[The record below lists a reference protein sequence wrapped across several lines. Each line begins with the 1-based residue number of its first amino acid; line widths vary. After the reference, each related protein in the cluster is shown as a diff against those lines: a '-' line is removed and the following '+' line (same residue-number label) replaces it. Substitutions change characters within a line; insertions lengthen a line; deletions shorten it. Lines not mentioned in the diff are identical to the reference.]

1 MERYFDVV
9 QNRQGTALP
18 GVTVTVY
25 DSNGNLA
32 TLYSN
37 PSFTPTTNPIYTNSD
52 GEYAFYAANGTYSIN
67 LNLSGFFNE
76 TKLGV
81 VLFDPSDAQTANQIN
96 FLQAGSGAVTRTVQ
110 SKLRDTVSVKDFG
123 AVGDGVADD
132 SAAIQDAVD
141 SLTSGGTLVF
151 PFGTYKINT
160 HIDITVGNI
169 TLLGNG
175 STIDATAMAFGPA
188 VRNSAAVFRFDS
200 PNPTNST
207 TLASTALKGSKTLT
221 LTSAAAAVVG
231 KFIRCISNQ
240 VQYRNGGALAY
251 FNDQNRIVDVS
262 GSTVTLETNL
272 EYDLTVSPHVV
283 TVTTTQPISNI
294 TVDGFTMLGG
304 GVRQD
309 PLGNGLGPIGVSG
322 EFVEYMTVKNCKFYG
337 FQGFAVYFDGARDIV
352 VTDCY
357 AQGIDADIPIVEGQN
372 SGFYGFN
379 VARAARVL
387 MTNCTGQRVRHLFD
401 GQEVYQFIQSN
412 SIANNTHRAAFGSH
426 EEVYNISVIGCT
438 SYSCYS
444 GCVLRALTANVTGN
458 TFVGSDVD
466 ESPISSGDMLYT
478 DPGRAQFII
487 SSNRFYATTSGSG
500 AIGLSSA
507 TELLIISNNT
517 IEGDNPGVSLIG
529 TNASYVNTSIT
540 GNIFL
545 YGASP
550 SSAAAINV
558 PTTTGIDGDFK
569 GLLIANNTSRG
580 HANNMISLYGCSDPT
595 NPADYIKITDNVGLS
610 ATGGGPGSLVSL
622 RNGGY
627 YGESIVIRGNTQ
639 WVDAS
644 AAVSICAGEQYRL
657 RAYPVVEL
665 NDETNKNLQGNRTI
679 AAGST
684 SSPTALNNA
693 TLFVQSVIES
703 TAPTA
708 GSTNYWL
715 VTTAGTNGSIAG
727 VAGDIT
733 AGSNVLTLTGNDNT
747 KVYNGSY
754 INVAG
759 AGVAG
764 AALTRVRVESVNA
777 GFTQVT
783 LSSNASTTVTG
794 AAISRANP
802 VIAAG
807 ANLV

>member
-96 FLQAGSGAVTRTVQ
+96 FLQAGSGAVTRTAQ
-110 SKLRDTVSVKDFG
+110 AKMRDTVSVKDFG

-175 STIDATAMAFGPA
+175 STIDATAMAFDPA

-207 TLASTALKGSKTLT
+207 TLASTALKGAKTLT

-231 KFIRCISNQ
+231 KFIRCISDQ
-240 VQYRNGGALAY
+240 VQYRNGGELAY
-251 FNDQNRIVDVS
+251 FNDQNKIVDVS
-262 GSTVTLETNL
+262 GSTVTLDTNL
-272 EYDLTVSPHVV
+272 LYPLTVGPYTV
-283 TVTTTQPISNI
+283 TVYMTQMISNI

-304 GVRQD
+304 GVRQN
-309 PLGNGLGPIGVSG
+309 PLANGLGPIGVSG
-322 EFVEYMTVKNCKFYG
+322 NYVENMTVKNCKFYG
-337 FQGFAVYFDGARDIV
+337 FQGVSVWIEGGCDAVVKDCYFDG
-352 VTDCY
+352 
-357 AQGIDADIPIVEGQN
+357 IDPNIPIVEGQN
-372 SGFYGFN
+372 SGFYGAYA
-379 VARAARVL
+379 VRMARAL
-387 MTNCTGQRVRHLFD
+387 MTGCVGQRVRKVFD
-401 GQEVYQFIQSN
+401 GSEVNQFIQSN
-412 SIANNTHRAAFGSH
+412 SIGSNTHRAAFGSH
-426 EEVYNISVIGCT
+426 EEVYNLNVVGCT
-438 SYSCYS
+438 TYSCYQ
-444 GCVLRALTANVTGN
+444 GCNLRALTANVTGN
-458 TFVGSDVD
+458 TFIGGDASENAVGT
-466 ESPISSGDMLYT
+466 GDMLYT
-478 DPGRAQFII
+478 DPGRAQYII
-487 SSNRFYATTSGSG
+487 SSNRFYSTTTGSG
-500 AIGLSSA
+500 AFTLSCCSD
-507 TELLIISNNT
+507 LLIIANNT
-517 IEGDNPGVSLIG
+517 SEGNNPGIELGG

-545 YGASP
+545 FGP
-550 SSAAAINV
+550 TPFTAAAINV
-558 PTTTGIDGDFK
+558 IAASGVDGPFQ

-580 HANNMISLYGCSDPT
+580 HISNMISLNGCADPT
-595 NPADYIKITDNVGLS
+595 NPADYIKITDNVGLGVTPT
-610 ATGGGPGSLVSL
+610 AGNLVIL

-644 AAVSICAGEQYRL
+644 AAVSICSGEQYRL

-665 NDETNKNLQGNRTI
+665 NDETNKNLQGNRVV
-679 AAGST
+679 AAGAS
-684 SSPTALNNA
+684 SSPTVLNNA
-693 TLFVQSVIES
+693 TLFPQAVIES
-703 TAPTA
+703 TVAAA

-727 VAGDIT
+727 VTGDIT

>member
-1 MERYFDVV
+1 MANVKISQLPVATSTSAADSVPIV
-9 QNRQGTALP
+9 QG
-18 GVTVTVY
+18 GVTKQAAVDILV
-25 DSNGNLA
+25 
-32 TLYSN
+32 
-37 PSFTPTTNPIYTNSD
+37 PFT
-52 GEYAFYAANGTYSIN
+52 
-67 LNLSGFFNE
+67 
-76 TKLGV
+76 
-81 VLFDPSDAQTANQIN
+81 
-96 FLQAGSGAVTRTVQ
+96 QAGSGAVTRTAQ
-110 SKLRDTVSVKDFG
+110 AKMRDTVSVKDFG

-141 SLTSGGTLVF
+141 SLASGGTLVF

-175 STIDATAMAFGPA
+175 STIDAAAMAFDPT

-231 KFIRCISNQ
+231 KFIRCFSTQ
-240 VQYRNGGALAY
+240 VQYRNGSGALAY

-272 EYDLTVSPHVV
+272 EYDLTVSPYTVAV
-283 TVTTTQPISNI
+283 TMTQPISNI

-357 AQGIDADIPIVEGQN
+357 AQGIDADIPIVETQN

-401 GQEVYQFIQSN
+401 AAETYQFVQSN

-426 EEVYNISVIGCT
+426 EEVYNLSVIGCT

-458 TFVGSDVD
+458 TFVGSDAD

-517 IEGDNPGVSLIG
+517 IEGNNPGVSLIG
-529 TNASYVNTSIT
+529 TGASYVNTSIT

-550 SSAAAINV
+550 TAAAAINV
-558 PTTTGIDGDFK
+558 PTTSGIDGDFK

-610 ATGGGPGSLVSL
+610 ATGGGPGSLVTL

-639 WVDAS
+639 WVDSS
-644 AAVSICAGEQYRL
+644 AAVSICSGEQYRL

-684 SSPTALNNA
+684 SSPTVLNNA

-703 TAPTA
+703 TVPTA
-708 GSTNYWL
+708 GATNYWL

-727 VAGDIT
+727 VTGDIT

-764 AALTRVRVESVNA
+764 ATLSRVRVESVNA
-777 GFTQVT
+777 GFTEVT

-794 AAISRANP
+794 AAVSRANP